1 MKRINI
7 YLLATI
13 VFLLLIALPAYAQS
27 PKITGYKT
35 GNVTVNKSY
44 SYRTVILDQSL
55 EAAQESK
62 SRVLEF
68 GYKVDLDYIFKWE
81 ISTLMGEPV
90 VVGWLAY
97 KPTSISPYNSAL
109 FSPMFGNKDE
119 LFKKVRISEFKMEIV
134 FFKNIK
140 GQRAMERGAARVFDI
155 GVAWIPFLGYS
166 RDELM
171 NDESLYKK
179 FRSYN
184 VPGSPDWNDLFNN
197 IKNAQQAKQ
206 YFTDFTTTKRHIK
219 PSPSDFKI
227 VKVDIDTSEIDKYI
241 YEYLQEI
248 ERNIVQEKTAGPKQE
263 KALLEAKVARERQEM
278 AAQMARQEEIDKAS
292 YAQKSFE
299 DQLDDLLEEVEETDS
314 AQDSALQMN
323 HDKENAR
330 INFLANKIRET
341 TNPLGKYSDEN
352 LREIYSNFD
361 NRKIE
366 VENLPSAM
374 GKGEIEIFGY
384 PGKRG
389 AKFKGTDIVIIEP
402 NYEEIC
408 CGESQCLLGN
418 DSYTIGYGL
427 YYYPVVSLVN
437 FNNEVISEYK
447 EVRTTSLHGS
457 LKCFKHYAHIET
469 GGNYSDKIIDLG
481 TGKII
486 KDFHYK
492 DGIDRIFIKNGT
504 ACIDGDDSFLYD
516 VENNYKKWDFSEG
529 IKCGNWLNDHLLYVY
544 DDDSYSNKGY
554 IFDILKQKQV
564 SELYDSC
571 RSFNGEIYCRK
582 EMGYYEDDDY
592 FKINGDFEGLKVD
605 NPY

>member
-109 FSPMFGNKDE
+109 LSQMFGNKDE

-171 NDESLYKK
+171 NDENLYKK

-361 NRKIE
+361 KRKGLISNLPRPRGTRIMKSISCE
-366 VENLPSAM
+366 YSADACPGCDCSGYQYYYILDEDSKILAGPYYDLSCYGDICVGRRLNDKFGKYILINENLEEIKTDPTLSKDDYPHDFNGDFGLVSYHEGFLSYSVIDRNGNVLVKNGLGNM
-374 GKGEIEIFGY
+374 YDQKIVDGKICYTNGWYEKQYSYIYDAYNNKSYKIDY
-384 PGKRG
+384 PG
-389 AKFKGTDIVIIEP
+389 TDCGPHYNGMVQIFQSHGNIAPCQGLSYCIFDIE
-402 NYEEIC
+402 
-408 CGESQCLLGN
+408 SKQ
-418 DSYTIGYGL
+418 
-427 YYYPVVSLVN
+427 
-437 FNNEVISEYK
+437 
-447 EVRTTSLHGS
+447 
-457 LKCFKHYAHIET
+457 
-469 GGNYSDKIIDLG
+469 
-481 TGKII
+481 
-486 KDFHYK
+486 
-492 DGIDRIFIKNGT
+492 FIKNEKEI
-504 ACIDGDDSFLYD
+504 AEFIRK
-516 VENNYKKWDFSEG
+516 VKK
-529 IKCGNWLNDHLLYVY
+529 
-544 DDDSYSNKGY
+544 
-554 IFDILKQKQV
+554 
-564 SELYDSC
+564 
-571 RSFNGEIYCRK
+571 
-582 EMGYYEDDDY
+582 
-592 FKINGDFEGLKVD
+592 
-605 NPY
+605 